1 MLQGGAA
8 VEVGGWRLLVVGV
21 EEEEEEEEEEAFD
34 SQLLDRVQERSSDES
49 AGACT

>member
-1 MLQGGAA
+1 
-8 VEVGGWRLLVVGV
+8 LLVVV
-21 EEEEEEEEEEAFD
+21 AEEEEEEEEEEEDNDGETFD